1 MDPAVVIAVVVF
13 VFIIAMVMVA
23 YWALV
28 LRREHKLLE
37 RIAPKKAGAGRQ
49 QLDVLKPDEAMSS
62 VGSIDRFLRASA
74 LTRGIQRLLD
84 QAGRPMSVSVFLLAT
99 ACCALLTFTV
109 ALSQSGMLWG
119 SLVLT
124 GIAGA
129 VPLMYVRRRRQKR
142 ILKFEDQFPEAID
155 LVARALRAGHGL
167 ATGLGM
173 VADELKAPVGTEFRI
188 LFDEQNFGLSLPEAM
203 RNFARRVPVLDARF
217 FVTAVLTQRETG
229 GNLAEVLD
237 NLGNVIRERFKV
249 RRQVRVLSAHGRI
262 TGWVLTAL
270 PPVLAMAT
278 LIVNPKHLGSLLS
291 DPLGQK
297 LIMAGVILQVSGT
310 LIIRKLTDVEY

>member
-37 RIAPKKAGAGRQ
+37 RIAPKKTGAGRQ

-62 VGSIDRFLRASA
+62 VGSIDRILRAST
-74 LTRGIQRLLD
+74 LTRAVQRLLD

-99 ACCALLTFTV
+99 ACCALLTFTIV
-109 ALSQSGMLWG
+109 LSQSGILWG

-124 GIAGA
+124 AIAGA
-129 VPLMYVRRRRQKR
+129 APLMYVRRRRQKR

>member
-1 MDPAVVIAVVVF
+1 MDPALLLAFVVF
-13 VFIIAMVMVA
+13 IGIIFVVLVA

-28 LRREHKLLE
+28 VRRERKLLD
-37 RIAPKKAGAGRQ
+37 RITPKKERSGARR
-49 QLDVLKPDEAMSS
+49 LDVLKPDESMSS
-62 VGSIDRFLRASA
+62 LGSIDRILRSS
-74 LTRGIQRLLD
+74 GIAAPIHRLMD
-84 QAGRPMSVSVFLLAT
+84 QAGSPMSVSVFLLAI
-99 ACCALLTFTV
+99 ACCGLLVFIVT
-109 ALSQSGMLWG
+109 LRQSGMLIP
-119 SLVLT
+119 SLLLAV
-124 GIAGA
+124 IGA
-129 VPLMYVRRRRQKR
+129 ALPYMYVSRRRKKR
-142 ILKFEDQFPEAID
+142 IEKFEEQFPEAID

-188 LFDEQNFGLSLPEAM
+188 LFDEQNFGLSVPEAM

-237 NLGNVIRERFKV
+237 NLGTVIRERFKV

-262 TGWVLTAL
+262 TGWVLTGL
-270 PPVLAMAT
+270 PPALALAT
-278 LIVNPKHLGSLLS
+278 LIVNPNHLGSLMH

-297 LIMAGVILQVSGT
+297 LIMVGIILQVMGT
-310 LIIRKLTDVEY
+310 LIIRKLVDVEY

>member
-1 MDPAVVIAVVVF
+1 MDLALLFSGIVFAFVVIV
-13 VFIIAMVMVA
+13 VMVA

-28 LRREHKLLE
+28 LRREQKVLQRISPKRE
-37 RIAPKKAGAGRQ
+37 RGGAR
-49 QLDVLKPDEAMSS
+49 QLDMLKPDEVMSS
-62 VGSIDRFLRASA
+62 VETIDRILRSSPI
-74 LTRGIQRLLD
+74 TRSVKNLLD
-84 QAGRPMSVSVFLLAT
+84 QAGKPMSVSVFLLAT
-99 ACCALLTFTV
+99 ACAALLVFMV
-109 ALSQSGMLWG
+109 AFRYTHFLAFGVGMAVIG
-119 SLVLT
+119 
-124 GIAGA
+124 GA
-129 VPLMYVRRRRQKR
+129 LPLFYVRRRRKKR
-142 ILKFEDQFPEAID
+142 IEKFEEQFPEAID

-173 VADELKAPVGTEFRI
+173 VADELKAPVGTEFRT

-237 NLGNVIRERFKV
+237 NLGAVIRERFKV

-262 TGWVLTAL
+262 TGWVLTGL
-270 PPVLAMAT
+270 PPALAVAT
-278 LIVNPKHLGSLLS
+278 LIVNPSHLGSLVN

-297 LIMAGVILQVSGT
+297 LIMAGVTLQVLGT
-310 LIIRKLTDVEY
+310 LIIRKLVDVEY